1 MPPKA
6 YHLADF
12 DAYQRVCGRRWAMYT
27 SSLACPYNCGYCTN
41 DGVYGR
47 KWNALDPD
55 QVVEETTDLVSRYNL
70 ELLWIV
76 DDNFLVDRERAV
88 GIAEGLVRRGV
99 KFDWSIQAS
108 TNLVI
113 RLTVEELKL
122 LRRSG
127 LTQMSQGAD
136 TGSTKM
142 MHLMGKD
149 FQNLDAIYGAA
160 DKLTQA
166 GIRPS
171 FNLIFGYPGEGEK
184 ERRESVAL
192 MMNICRRYPG
202 AEFWTNIFTPYPGSP
217 IMKRA
222 FELGIEVPKT
232 LEGWADFFPRY
243 TVLPWLKGRDH
254 VRVQNMREYMR
265 VAFHR
270 VPIGKYR
277 MPALSRLL
285 FEMISRPGALAAGP
299 PRLLVPGG
307 IVGAQRRAETL
318 DAAQAQGGRPPT
330 CGRTGHLLKGQ
341 RKW

>member
-1 MPPKA
+1 
-6 YHLADF
+6 
-12 DAYQRVCGRRWAMYT
+12 
-27 SSLACPYNCGYCTN
+27 
-41 DGVYGR
+41 
-47 KWNALDPD
+47 
-55 QVVEETTDLVSRYNL
+55 
-70 ELLWIV
+70 
-76 DDNFLVDRERAV
+76 
-88 GIAEGLVRRGV
+88 
-99 KFDWSIQAS
+99 
-108 TNLVI
+108 
-113 RLTVEELKL
+113 
-122 LRRSG
+122 
-127 LTQMSQGAD
+127 
-136 TGSTKM
+136 M

-192 MMNICRRYPG
+192 MMNICRLYPG

-277 MPALSRLL
+277 TPRAEPPVVRNAQPPRTLEAGPSRLR
-285 FEMISRPGALAAGP
+285 I
-299 PRLLVPGG
+299 PGG
-307 IVGAQRRAETL
+307 TVGAQKRGETL
-318 DAAQAQGGRPPT
+318 DAAQAQGGRPPA
-330 CGRTGHLLKGQ
+330 CGRTGHLLKGAA
-341 RKW
+341 